1 MPEAHA
7 LAQLAET
14 RQKLRELI
22 VADLALEDTSADDI
36 DDDEPL
42 FGDGLG
48 LDSLDA
54 IELVVILQR
63 NFDVE
68 VRDREMAE
76 RIFTSIN
83 VLADY
88 IHEAT
93 QNK

>member
-1 MPEAHA
+1 MPKAHA
-7 LAQLAET
+7 PAQLAET

-22 VADLALEDTSADDI
+22 VAELALEDISPEEI

-54 IELVVILQR
+54 VELVVILQR
-63 NFDVE
+63 NFGVE
-68 VRDREMAE
+68 VKDWEMGQ
-76 RIFTSIN
+76 RIFASIN
-83 VLADY
+83 VLANY

-93 QNK
+93 RDK